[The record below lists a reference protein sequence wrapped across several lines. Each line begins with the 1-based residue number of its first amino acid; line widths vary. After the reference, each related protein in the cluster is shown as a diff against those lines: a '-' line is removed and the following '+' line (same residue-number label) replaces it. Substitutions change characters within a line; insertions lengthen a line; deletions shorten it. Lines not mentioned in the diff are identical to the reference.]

1 MTQSNRCHHCGGKFT
16 GFNNWKNDIG
26 DLSLCMKC
34 YEEQRPFSTNTKYAD
49 LQAIDESEALLMS
62 QLDSLGYTQVQKD
75 QVTHYFKV
83 LRHKMIGASQTDDSK
98 RNYESFMRDAKR
110 GFYTERSNAHLC
122 SSGYNFEGYR
132 ITQYH
137 GVVAGE
143 IVLGTGFFS
152 SFISGI
158 SDTLGVES
166 DRYRDKLRESRTIAM
181 ERLVLE
187 SLFLGGNAII
197 GLDIDYTLF
206 VGDMM
211 GVIANGTSVTI
222 EKI

>member
-1 MTQSNRCHHCGGKFT
+1 M
-16 GFNNWKNDIG
+16 
-26 DLSLCMKC
+26 
-34 YEEQRPFSTNTKYAD
+34 
-49 LQAIDESEALLMS
+49 
-62 QLDSLGYTQVQKD
+62 
-75 QVTHYFKV
+75 
-83 LRHKMIGASQTDDSK
+83 
-98 RNYESFMRDAKR
+98 
-110 GFYTERSNAHLC
+110 
-122 SSGYNFEGYR
+122 
-132 ITQYH
+132 
-137 GVVAGE
+137 VAGE
-143 IVLGTGFFS
+143 IVLRTGFFS

-206 VGDMM
+206 AGDMM